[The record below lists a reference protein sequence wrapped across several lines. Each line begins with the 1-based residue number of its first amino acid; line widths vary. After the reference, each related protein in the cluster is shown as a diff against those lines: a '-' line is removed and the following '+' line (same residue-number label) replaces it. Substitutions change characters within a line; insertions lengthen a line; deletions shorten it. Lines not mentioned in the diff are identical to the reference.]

1 MSYLLRP
8 DLNQVR
14 LEVDSFLGR
23 AVSLGGQY
31 EKLPERFLDTL
42 MTFLR
47 IKGMEQAQR
56 RRTGIG
62 LGREKLETGIHQILV
77 CVDLALEEA
86 SGGDLN
92 AAVEILARGEFEELR
107 KRGWTLA
114 FARLEE
120 MRRDATLV
128 AGRREAALLGEFAA
142 QVHAW
147 ARVVPETWD
156 GTDLEGEVL
165 MVDPQADHAALR
177 QIRGRLDFLRS
188 LPRKAVDELLGRE
201 SATSSFAGLLR
212 RLILAVALGR
222 ESLIPDEE
230 EIGQFQEEA
239 FTDGA
244 LRPEMRA
251 EICGQIGAHLEGQLA
266 DEETRSLI
274 MSEVEEEL
282 DLLVAQGGEDLR
294 EWLLPPEDT
303 TEEEIGDM
311 LRQAEADAEAQN
323 SAERDLEEIWE
334 FEDLDEE
341 DY

>member
-14 LEVDSFLGR
+14 LEADSFLGR
-23 AVSLGGQY
+23 AVTLGRQY
-31 EKLPERFLDTL
+31 GKLPERFLDTL
-42 MTFLR
+42 MAFLR
-47 IKGMEQAQR
+47 IRGLEQAQR
-56 RRTGIG
+56 RRTGIR
-62 LGREKLETGIHQILV
+62 LGREKLEKGIHQILV

-107 KRGWTLA
+107 KRGWALA

-120 MRRDATLV
+120 MRRDAARV

-147 ARVVPETWD
+147 ARVVPETWEGSD
-156 GTDLEGEVL
+156 QEGETVA
-165 MVDPQADHAALR
+165 VDPQADYAELR

-188 LPRKAVDELLGRE
+188 LPRNAVDELLESE
-201 SATSSFAGLLR
+201 SAGSSFAGLLR

-222 ESLIPDEE
+222 EGLIADEE
-230 EIGQFQEEA
+230 GIRQFREEA
-239 FTDGA
+239 FTNGM

-251 EICGQIGAHLEGQLA
+251 EICGQIGAHLESRLA
-266 DEETRSLI
+266 DEEARSLV
-274 MSEVEEEL
+274 MGEVEEEL
-282 DLLVAQGGEDLR
+282 DLLAAQGGEDWR
-294 EWLLPPEDT
+294 EWLLPPQST
-303 TEEEIGDM
+303 GEEETGDM
-311 LRQAEADAEAQN
+311 RRQAETDVEARRAAEQ
-323 SAERDLEEIWE
+323 DLGEIWE
-334 FEDLDEE
+334 FEDLGEE